1 MRWLPLGLK
10 RFIEGIHGVD
20 TVDMGNLA
28 IAIRFDESAIDE
40 GTIQSIAKDNIERL
54 GYRIEEWQA
63 RDESYAYFNYCRGVV
78 QGTHKLIWMPE
89 KYFGNYDKI
98 ILSR

>member
-20 TVDMGNLA
+20 TVDMGNLT

-54 GYRIEEWQA
+54 GYRIEEWQS
-63 RDESYAYFNYCRGVV
+63 RDKSYAHCNYCWSVAR
-78 QGTHKLIWMPE
+78 
-89 KYFGNYDKI
+89 N
-98 ILSR
+98 S

>member
-1 MRWLPLGLK
+1 MKITKFKVSKSLCGDCSLGLK

-28 IAIRFDESAIDE
+28 ITIRFDESAIDE

-54 GYRIEEWQA
+54 GYRIEE
-63 RDESYAYFNYCRGVV
+63 
-78 QGTHKLIWMPE
+78 
-89 KYFGNYDKI
+89 
-98 ILSR
+98 